1 MYITLTPNDNPIPD
15 LRRVMSVVQCR
26 IRPVAYPTL
35 LLSEIVTSFQPE
47 RGSECEAKEKS
58 EDERGKKR
66 GRRRQGRKHHIIAA
80 RT

>member
-1 MYITLTPNDNPIPD
+1 MHITLTPNDNPIPD

-47 RGSECEAKEKS
+47 RGSECEAEKS